1 MLGTQYSGKMVDQM
15 KSKNRVLRI
24 SPSHNREYPPPHGVR
39 FFGGCE
45 ARDSADAGRLFFIYR
60 KNFGSVRF
68 T

>member
-1 MLGTQYSGKMVDQM
+1 MLGTQYSGKMVGQI
-15 KSKNRVLRI
+15 KSKTRVLKI
-24 SPSHNREYPPPHGVR
+24 SPLPQQGIPPHGVR

-60 KNFGSVRF
+60 KNFGSVRL